1 MYWFLSSDL
10 FGTLGNVSIPW
21 GWTEST
27 GFESDFSVLTPAR
40 ARKHKFQSKLF
51 FGVVGRTQRPKGP
64 NMAYSPPPLPQILP
78 PALTAISSPAPPG
91 ELAASPR
98 LLAAVVGRTDGLSD
112 GRRVGRSVGRS
123 DGRTGSRTSGRSDGL
138 VVGRAVGRTGGRAG
152 GRTGGRT
159 DGRTDCRTDGGWDG
173 RSDGRTDGR
182 VVGRADARTDG
193 R

>member
-21 GWTEST
+21 GWIEST
-27 GFESDFSVLTPAR
+27 GFESSFSVLTPSR
-40 ARKHKFQSKLF
+40 ARKHKFQSKSV

-64 NMAYSPPPLPQILP
+64 NMASSPPPLPQILP
-78 PALTAISSPAPPG
+78 AALTALSSPAPPG

-159 DGRTDCRTDGGWDG
+159 DGRTDCRTDGGSDG